1 MLLRRIFLGVL
12 GASFGLMT
20 AGGVFTVLLAV
31 GLIPRFAGKTHTGR
45 RVMLYETMVI
55 LGTMAGD
62 ICSVFEPQMGAAAT
76 GRLGVPEPV
85 LNCAAGVLLAC
96 FGFFAGIFIGSLAMA
111 IAEMLDS
118 IPIFA
123 RRIGFR
129 HGLGI
134 AVLAVALGKAAGS
147 LYYFCERMF
156 LLGG

>member
-1 MLLRRIFLGVL
+1 MLLRRIITGVL
-12 GASFGLMT
+12 GMSFGLMT

-62 ICSVFEPQMGAAAT
+62 IMSVFEPQIGLAALEAGIPET
-76 GRLGVPEPV
+76 FWRILGQSVV
-85 LNCAAGVLLAC
+85 LCYGL
-96 FGFFAGIFIGSLAMA
+96 FAGIFIGSLAMA

-129 HGLGI
+129 HVLGI
-134 AVLAVALGKAAGS
+134 AVLAMALGKAAGS
-147 LYYFCERMF
+147 LYYFWERLF
-156 LLGG
+156 LFGG

>member
-1 MLLRRIFLGVL
+1 MLHKRVFLGVL
-12 GASFGLMT
+12 GTSFGLMT

-45 RVMLYETMVI
+45 KVTLYETMVI
-55 LGTMAGD
+55 LGTLAGD
-62 ICSVFEPQMGAAAT
+62 VFSILEPQMGAAAS
-76 GRLGVPEPV
+76 RMGVPE
-85 LNCAAGVLLAC
+85 LLLDGLGGLFLLC
-96 FGFFAGIFIGSLAMA
+96 YGLFAGIFIGSLAMA

-134 AVLAVALGKAAGS
+134 AVLAMALGKTAGS
-147 LYYFCERMF
+147 LYYFWERMF
-156 LLGG
+156 LFGG